1 MTAHRRFDTR
11 SIHAGEAPDLSTGAH
26 GVPLYQNTTYAFD
39 SVDQIEAWQNG
50 KASHFHYARDGN
62 PTVCSLELKLT
73 DLEGAEAAV
82 ATATGMAAISATLL
96 HVVPAGG
103 HLVAA
108 RDIYALTRTFL
119 SYDLPRHGASVD
131 LVDVG
136 DIAAVEAA
144 ITPDTRAIFCEVFS
158 NPEVRVA
165 DLPALAEVARRHG
178 VLLIVDNTFLS
189 PALLRPIE
197 HGADLVIHSATKY
210 LSGHGNAL
218 GGVVCGRRGLIVPLI
233 GMLSRLGATMS
244 PFNAWMLLA
253 GVKTLGLRIER
264 HSSNAARLAA
274 LLSAHPAIENVSYPG
289 LPAHPEHALARS
301 LVGDRFGGMLSI
313 DFRGGTAAVRE
324 FLDALELCTIAVSLG
339 DCATLVWPISGTN
352 RIRVSV
358 GLEDP
363 VDLEADLTHALT
375 QLQASG
381 VSVTPCPPVTCESTG
396 GEQG

>member
-1 MTAHRRFDTR
+1 MTTRKGFDTR
-11 SIHAGEAPDLSTGAH
+11 TIHAGEAPDPATGAH
-26 GVPLYQNTTYAFD
+26 GVPLYQNTTYAFE
-39 SVDQIEAWQNG
+39 SMEQMAAWQSG
-50 KASHFHYARDGN
+50 TASHFHYARDGN
-62 PTVCSLELKLT
+62 PTVSSLELKLA

-96 HVVPAGG
+96 HLVPAGG

-108 RDIYALTRTFL
+108 QDIYALTRTFL
-119 SYDLPRHGASVD
+119 AYDLPRHGAGVD
-131 LVDVG
+131 FVDVG
-136 DIAAVEAA
+136 DPAAVEAA

-165 DLPALAEVARRHG
+165 NLPALAEIAHRRG

-218 GGVVCGRRGLIVPLI
+218 GGVVCGRRSLIVPLI

-264 HSSNAARLAA
+264 HSANAARLAV
-274 LLSAHPAIENVSYPG
+274 LLSAHPTVETVSYPG
-289 LPAHPEHALARS
+289 LPGHPAHALAGR
-301 LVGDRFGGMLSI
+301 LVGNRFGGMMSFDL
-313 DFRGGTAAVRE
+313 RGGTAAVTA
-324 FLDALELCTIAVSLG
+324 FLDALGLCTIAVSLG
-339 DCATLVWPISGTN
+339 DCATLAWPISGG
-352 RIRVSV
+352 RFRLSA

-363 VDLEADLTHALT
+363 ADLEADISRALDRLQERGLTA
-375 QLQASG
+375 
-381 VSVTPCPPVTCESTG
+381 VPCLPVACDPVTVE
-396 GEQG
+396 